1 MSTPGSRVPGSK
13 SDAYVEVRKMI
24 LGGEVRPGQRMSHRS
39 LARDLGLSRSPVREA
54 LLQLEAEGLI
64 EHRPQSGVYLREVSP
79 QELQELYDI
88 REALEPY
95 AAERAARLADIGQ
108 IDRLRVICAE
118 FNEISRRIDLES
130 WLTFSENRRRLSTLD
145 REFHAIILAASGN
158 RVARTFF
165 ENAQILALV
174 FSWNFMKTSPVVL
187 ASRVAPTARQHQQ
200 IYEAIATRD
209 PLAAG
214 KQMRNHVA
222 AGSKRVMAGIPAD
235 A

>member
-1 MSTPGSRVPGSK
+1 MTTPGSRVPGSK

-118 FNEISRRIDLES
+118 FNEISRRIDLET
-130 WLTFSENRRRLSTLD
+130 WLAFSENRRRLSTLD
-145 REFHAIILAASGN
+145 REFHAIILTASGN